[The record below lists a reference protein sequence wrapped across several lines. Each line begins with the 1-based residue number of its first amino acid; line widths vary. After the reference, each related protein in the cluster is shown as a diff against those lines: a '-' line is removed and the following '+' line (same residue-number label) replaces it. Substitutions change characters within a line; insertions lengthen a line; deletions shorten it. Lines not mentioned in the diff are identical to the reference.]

1 MSLFGPIG
9 LLTLPAVWSVMVL
22 VAYTAMFHALGV
34 RGFERAFE
42 MSGSSLFTL
51 GFVRP
56 PDLATNVLAFL
67 EAATGL
73 TVLGLLIA
81 YLPTIY
87 SSFSR
92 REVQVAQL
100 EVRAGNPPS
109 GVHLLVQSQRM
120 ERFHLLDDFW
130 VTWQLWFTELE
141 ETHTSLGVLSFF
153 RSPQGHR
160 SWVTASGAVLDG
172 ASLRLA
178 AVDLPF
184 DPEAGICVRAGFF
197 ALRAIADYYGI
208 PYDPDPQPGDPIS
221 ITKDEFLQ
229 ACDELVEAGIPVR
242 DDREAAWF
250 DFTGWRVNY
259 DVPLLALAGFIMTPY
274 APWSSDRS
282 LRFRRAAMRRRP
294 RGRCPTSS
302 RSTSAGFVEDPG
314 LRRGRGLVEAD
325 EPLGAEDHRERV
337 GRQREE
343 ERVVGDLR
351 RVRGHRRLLA
361 VERAG
366 DVDDGGDARLG
377 RRRGRAPRG
386 RAAPC
391 RAGPGR
397 RGARPGSGSAPC
409 SSSPRRRAA
418 CPRAR
423 RRAGRRRAPGCGRD
437 GRSRR
442 ARRRR

>member
-1 MSLFGPIG
+1 MRVLTEVLWFALAIALVLLVFDSAIRTFVLPRGATPFVTRSVFIVVRSCFNLVARGARTYDGRDSVMALFGPIG
-9 LLTLPAVWSVMVL
+9 LLMLPFAWMLMVL
-22 VAYTAMFHALGV
+22 AAYTAAFHGLGV
-34 RGFERAFE
+34 RGFEKAFE

-56 PDLATNVLAFL
+56 PDLATNVASFA

-73 TVLGLLIA
+73 TLLGLLIA

-100 EVRAGNPPS
+100 EIRAGNPPS

-130 VTWQLWFTELE
+130 STWQQWFTELE

-153 RSPQGHR
+153 RSPVGHR

-208 PYDPDPQPGDPIS
+208 PYEPDPRPGDPIS
-221 ITKDEFLQ
+221 ITKDEFLD
-229 ACDELVEAGIPVR
+229 ACDELVAAGIPVR
-242 DDREAAWF
+242 ADRDAAWF

-259 DVPLLALAGFIMTPY
+259 DVPLLALAGFIMVPY

-282 LRFRRAAMRRRP
+282 FRFRRAR
-294 RGRCPTSS
+294 
-302 RSTSAGFVEDPG
+302 
-314 LRRGRGLVEAD
+314 LRM
-325 EPLGAEDHRERV
+325 
-337 GRQREE
+337 
-343 ERVVGDLR
+343 
-351 RVRGHRRLLA
+351 
-361 VERAG
+361 
-366 DVDDGGDARLG
+366 
-377 RRRGRAPRG
+377 RRGRAMG
-386 RAAPC
+386 V
-391 RAGPGR
+391 
-397 RGARPGSGSAPC
+397 
-409 SSSPRRRAA
+409 
-418 CPRAR
+418 
-423 RRAGRRRAPGCGRD
+423 D
-437 GRSRR
+437 G
-442 ARRRR
+442 

>member
-1 MSLFGPIG
+1 MHVLTEVVWFALGIGLILLVFDSVIRTFVLPRAATPIVTRVVFIALRSCFNLLARAARTYDGRDSVMALFGPIG
-9 LLTLPAVWSVMVL
+9 LLTLPAVWSVMIL
-22 VAYTAMFHALGV
+22 FAYTVMFHALGV
-34 RGFERAFE
+34 QGFERAFE

-92 REVQVAQL
+92 REVLVAQL

-130 VTWQLWFTELE
+130 VMWQQWFTELE

-178 AVDLPF
+178 AVDMPF

-208 PYDPDPQPGDPIS
+208 TYDADPQPGDAIS
-221 ITKDEFLQ
+221 ITKDEFMQ
-229 ACDELVEAGIPVR
+229 ACDELIEAGIPVH
-242 DDREAAWF
+242 DDREQAWF

-282 LRFRRAAMRRRP
+282 LRFRRSTLRYRRNVPRP
-294 RGRCPTSS
+294 D
-302 RSTSAGFVEDPG
+302 F
-314 LRRGRGLVEAD
+314 
-325 EPLGAEDHRERV
+325 
-337 GRQREE
+337 
-343 ERVVGDLR
+343 
-351 RVRGHRRLLA
+351 
-361 VERAG
+361 
-366 DVDDGGDARLG
+366 
-377 RRRGRAPRG
+377 
-386 RAAPC
+386 
-391 RAGPGR
+391 
-397 RGARPGSGSAPC
+397 
-409 SSSPRRRAA
+409 
-418 CPRAR
+418 
-423 RRAGRRRAPGCGRD
+423 
-437 GRSRR
+437 
-442 ARRRR
+442 

>member
-1 MSLFGPIG
+1 MHVLSLVLWFALGIGLLILVFDSVIRTFVLPRASSPIVTRVVFISLRWGFNLIARAARTYNVRDSVMSLFGPIG
-9 LLTLPAVWSVMVL
+9 LLLLPGVWSVMIL
-22 VAYTAMFHALGV
+22 AAYTVMFHALGV
-34 RGFERAFE
+34 SGFERAFE

-56 PDLATNVLAFL
+56 PDLATNSLAFL

-87 SSFSR
+87 SAFSR

-130 VTWQLWFTELE
+130 VTWQQWFTELE
-141 ETHTSLGVLSFF
+141 ETHTSIGVLSFF

-178 AVDLPF
+178 AVDMPF

-208 PYDPDPQPGDPIS
+208 PYDPDPHPGDPIA

-242 DDREAAWF
+242 DDRDAAWF

-259 DVPLLALAGFIMTPY
+259 DVPLVSLAGFIMTPY

-282 LRFRRAAMRRRP
+282 LRFRR
-294 RGRCPTSS
+294 
-302 RSTSAGFVEDPG
+302 ST
-314 LRRGRGLVEAD
+314 L
-325 EPLGAEDHRERV
+325 
-337 GRQREE
+337 
-343 ERVVGDLR
+343 
-351 RVRGHRRLLA
+351 
-361 VERAG
+361 
-366 DVDDGGDARLG
+366 
-377 RRRGRAPRG
+377 
-386 RAAPC
+386 
-391 RAGPGR
+391 
-397 RGARPGSGSAPC
+397 
-409 SSSPRRRAA
+409 
-418 CPRAR
+418 
-423 RRAGRRRAPGCGRD
+423 
-437 GRSRR
+437 
-442 ARRRR
+442 RRRRTGPLPEL